1 MDHIGEKWKSARK
14 QARKTLRDTEAETG
28 LSKDTISRIERGIT
42 KPKQSTIDILA
53 KAYGRSPDEFIESEQ
68 PMTLDRLD
76 PASLLQV
83 NKSLSDEILK
93 AREDGDQARIN
104 ELYEQLQAVSSAL
117 IRKGPLTEPEASVRR
132 RARLK
137 QQEAEDAA
145 AEAG

>member
-1 MDHIGEKWKSARK
+1 M
-14 QARKTLRDTEAETG
+14 TLRDAEEATG
-28 LSKDTISRIERGIT
+28 LSKDTISRIERGR
-42 KPKQSTIDILA
+42 KPQQATIDKLA

-76 PASLLQV
+76 VASLLQV

-93 AREDGDQARIN
+93 AREAEDQDRIN
-104 ELYEQLQAVSSAL
+104 ELYEQLAAVSSAL
-117 IRKGPLTEPEASVRR
+117 IRKGPLTESEASVRR

-137 QQEAEDAA
+137 RQEAEDTA